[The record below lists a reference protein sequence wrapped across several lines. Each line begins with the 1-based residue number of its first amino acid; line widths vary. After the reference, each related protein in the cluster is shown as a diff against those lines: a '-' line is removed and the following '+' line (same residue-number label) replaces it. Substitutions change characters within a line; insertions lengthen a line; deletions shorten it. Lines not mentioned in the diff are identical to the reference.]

1 MKRALATT
9 VLSVALAGAVWI
21 PDRAMAANFYSG
33 NQLLDYCT
41 RPDITPEHFC
51 LGFIAGISDAIT
63 AYTASEV
70 PTCIPDSATPT
81 QIKDIVVRFLQNEP
95 TNRDRPAVSL
105 ILIALAVAFPCE

>member
-1 MKRALATT
+1 M
-9 VLSVALAGAVWI
+9 

-41 RPDITPEHFC
+41 RPDIRPEHFC

-81 QIKDIVVRFLQNEP
+81 QIKDIVVKFLHDEP
-95 TNRDRPAVSL
+95 GKRNVAAVSL